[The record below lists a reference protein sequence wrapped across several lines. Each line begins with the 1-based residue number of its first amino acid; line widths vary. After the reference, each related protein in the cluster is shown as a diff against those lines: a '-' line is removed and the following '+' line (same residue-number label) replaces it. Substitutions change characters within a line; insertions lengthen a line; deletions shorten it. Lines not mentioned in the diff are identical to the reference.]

1 LRFGEGYQETPSTKQ
16 YQGRTSTYWSGEDP
30 STELKGEPQVYLNTR
45 QVEVHTHLVLSCTGR
60 RLEKPVPVKRK

>member
-1 LRFGEGYQETPSTKQ
+1 LEKDNRDPKYKAITMAYKYVLVRG
-16 YQGRTSTYWSGEDP
+16 DP

-45 QVEVHTHLVLSCTGR
+45 QVEVHTHLVLSCTGI